1 MGEDIRDQCHGPV
14 PRRGRSLAGVAG
26 TGGTRRQPGDHDE
39 RQRGG
44 AESGVIR
51 VRHEQGGDEP
61 PRARARGGV
70 RTARAGQRRRP
81 RDSARGVVDVPARA
95 RHRVAR
101 QVRVAARRR
110 GEHGGAAR
118 PARGILRQAH
128 AHRPTDHAR
137 RPGQSDRC
145 APRRRLQQD
154 DGPDRQHRRR
164 PRGGLPAMTVT
175 ASSSSLADR
184 LDAINEFDREPVPP
198 DRLQGPGSFMG
209 LYAGEHLAG
218 TEFVIGPLFV
228 AHGVAALDLV
238 LGLLVG
244 NLLAVL
250 SWAFITAPIATRT
263 RLNLYWHLRKITG
276 PNLLFVYNIVN
287 ALMFCFLAG
296 SMISVAATAVGLPL
310 GMAMPKLNDVY
321 PNSVGWV
328 LVVVLVGT
336 AVTALAILGF
346 EKIAAAGQV
355 ASPWMF
361 MVFVAAAVAVLPK
374 LGVTSVGDF
383 WRVASERIWTGVPA
397 HGVAKF
403 SFWHIMFFAWFCN
416 MAMHIGMADMTVLR
430 YAKRWQYGFLS
441 ACGMYLGHFVA
452 WIASGILCAAAL
464 GDVAPGPIAY
474 LGAGVTGIVTVVIAS
489 WTTANPTL
497 YRAGMALQT
506 ISPNWKRWKVTLA
519 AGAVTTAAAIFPA
532 LMMRLLDF
540 VALYGLILMPMGAVI
555 FADFWLLPKLGLRQ
569 RYAEWKSLLFSW
581 PAALTWVMT
590 LVACWAINAMWG
602 LEIFFLG
609 LPGWFIA
616 TVLYVGLSAIQ
627 QPARLQ
633 PARAEA

>member
-70 RTARAGQRRRP
+70 RAARAGQRRRP

-101 QVRVAARRR
+101 QVRTPARRC
-110 GEHGGAAR
+110 GENGGVAR
-118 PARGILRQAH
+118 SAGGVLRQPH
-128 AHRPTDHAR
+128 AHRPADHAR
-137 RPGQSDRC
+137 RPGQGDRC

-397 HGVAKF
+397 QGVAKF

-474 LGAGVTGIVTVVIAS
+474 LGAGVTGAATVVIAS

-497 YRAGMALQT
+497 YRAGLALQT

-555 FADFWLLPKLGLRQ
+555 FADFWLLPRLGLRQ

-581 PAALTWVMT
+581 PAALTWVVT
-590 LVACWAINAMWG
+590 LLACWAINAIWG

-616 TVLYVGLSAIQ
+616 TVLYLGLSALQ
-627 QPARLQ
+627 QPARV
-633 PARAEA
+633 RAAQEA